1 MTSDEEDMSNELVKA
16 HELAERLDNEWA
28 ILLPESRRESVAEI
42 ARLLCVAVKQPSR
55 SKRLLAA
62 GFTPRPRLP
71 SDE

>member
-1 MTSDEEDMSNELVKA
+1 MNERVMA

-28 ILLPESRRESVAEI
+28 MLLPESRRASVSEI
-42 ARLLCVAVKQPSR
+42 ARLLCIAVKQPIR

-62 GFTPRPRLP
+62 GFKPRPRLP